1 MEHLLQDIYR
11 AQFGKMVSALLYHSG
26 ISRMADA
33 EDIVQEAFAAAAAS
47 WPQQMPEKPEA
58 WLYATI
64 RNIANKQLGRQ
75 QPLLS
80 LDHAGGLPAPAALQ
94 EDGDLQL
101 LRLLFS
107 CMRPEFS
114 PRLQLV
120 MALRYV
126 HGLQVQQIATLLGS
140 SPDTVSKMLY
150 RQKQLPKERD
160 IAFSSGFVWWSE
172 QKVLMALKVLYLV
185 FTEGWKYADE
195 QLCEDAL
202 SLTKTVIKEARVGVP
217 DAKALFALM
226 LFQLSRLDARTS
238 ESGELLELEHQDR
251 SRWNKDMIRIA
262 ARYLHEGREARHKPF
277 LLEATIAWLHAWA
290 SSFAATPWEQIAA
303 LYRQLQHISPSPFV
317 QLNHSIALH
326 FAGRSANA
334 LALLAPLEEQD
345 FMQRYH
351 LFHCSMARILT
362 DLQQPSRAAEYY
374 EKALRCKLTPQEE
387 SFILKKRELLQTGI

>member
-1 MEHLLQDIYR
+1 MLQHIYR
-11 AQFGKMVSALLYHSG
+11 AHFGKMVSALLYHSG

-47 WPQQMPEKPEA
+47 WPQQLPEKPEA

-64 RNIANKQLGRQ
+64 RNIANKQLSRQ
-75 QPLLS
+75 KPLLP
-80 LDHAGGLPAPAALQ
+80 LDDAGGLPAPAAMQ

-101 LRLLFS
+101 LRLLFA

-114 PRLQLV
+114 PKLQLV

-126 HGLQVQQIATLLGS
+126 HGLQVQQVAALLGAA
-140 SPDTVSKMLY
+140 PDTVSKMLY
-150 RQKQLPKERD
+150 RRQQLPKERD

-202 SLTKTVIKEARVGVP
+202 SLTKTVIRQARVGVA
-217 DAKALFALM
+217 DARALFALM
-226 LFQLSRLDARTS
+226 LLQLSRLDTRTS
-238 ESGELLELEHQDR
+238 ETGELLELEHQDR
-251 SRWNKDMIRIA
+251 SRWNKDMILVA
-262 ARYLHEGREARHKPF
+262 SRYLHESAEARHKPF
-277 LLEATIAWLHAWA
+277 LLEATIAWLHAA
-290 SSFAATPWEQIAA
+290 APSFAATPWAQIAA

-317 QLNHSIALH
+317 QLNHAIALH
-326 FAGRSANA
+326 FAGQPDNA
-334 LALLAPLEEQD
+334 LALLAPLEEHD
-345 FMQRYH
+345 FMQRHH
-351 LFHCSMARILT
+351 LFHCSMARIFT
-362 DLQQPSRAAEYY
+362 DRQQPRRALEYY

-387 SFILKKRELLQTGI
+387 HFILKKKKQLLT